1 MEEFKLSKKQIQA
14 IETKKKIFET
24 SIRMFKENGYHK
36 TTIRQITKEAGVAL
50 GSFFTYFNSKESI
63 IAVCIKD
70 MEDGLKEYMPTIKN
84 KSAREKMLCYIEYV
98 LDWYENKFG
107 LEFFAVTLSY
117 YSQRTKKVHSDFDV
131 HSDRWTYRD
140 YLKDFII
147 EGQKN
152 GEFRKDID
160 EDKLYMLLEMFIH
173 GVLLNWCLYLDTY
186 SLSEKGKEY
195 FDLIINDVLIN
206 KE

>member
-1 MEEFKLSKKQIQA
+1 MKEIKLSKKQIQA
-14 IETKKKIFET
+14 METRKKIYET
-24 SIRMFKENGYHK
+24 SIRMFKEKGYHN

-50 GSFFTYFNSKESI
+50 GSFFTYFDSKESI
-63 IAVCIKD
+63 LAVSTED
-70 MEDGLKEYMPTIKN
+70 MEDGIKDYLDSIKD
-84 KSAREKMLCYIEYV
+84 KSAKEKIMSYLEYV
-98 LDWYENKFG
+98 LTWYEKKFG

-117 YSQRTKKVHSDFDV
+117 YSQRTKKTSSDYDV

-147 EGQKN
+147 EGQTN
-152 GEFRKDID
+152 GEFRNDID
-160 EDKLYMLLEMFIH
+160 EYTLYKLMETSLH
-173 GVLLNWCLYLDTY
+173 GILLNWCIYLNTY

-195 FDLIINDVLIN
+195 FSLIVDNILVN